1 LLEIGPLFPD
11 FYNYQQQGEMN
22 VESIRIVSEI
32 LASIATIVGIPLA
45 VFIYFQ
51 EKRKERQDRESA
63 IFDSLDQWYSDFLKL
78 SFENKDLAA
87 IYYAPFIVGKEIDKR
102 LTDDQKIR
110 QVLYFEMLTSIL
122 ERAFLIYR
130 NQKDQIKLKRWKGW
144 NDYMVDWMRVK
155 QYREVWDF
163 IGSQWDDD
171 FMNHM
176 NMIRS
181 EVEKDLSVSSAEIMG
196 NATKADN
203 DYKGV

>member
-1 LLEIGPLFPD
+1 
-11 FYNYQQQGEMN
+11 MN
-22 VESIRIVSEI
+22 IESIRIVSEI
-32 LASIATIVGIPLA
+32 LASLATIIGIPLA

-51 EKRKERQDRESA
+51 EKRKERQDRETA

-87 IYYAPFIVGKEIDKR
+87 IYYAPFIVGKTIDKE

-130 NQKDQIKLKRWKGW
+130 NQKDLIKLKRWEGW
-144 NDYMVDWMRVK
+144 NEYMIDWMGVK
-155 QYREVWDF
+155 QYREVWGF
-163 IGSQWDDD
+163 IGSQWDSD
-171 FMNHM
+171 FMDHM

-181 EVEKDLSVSSAEIMG
+181 DIEKALMEESEKVMVAKVKSAGKKKI
-196 NATKADN
+196 
-203 DYKGV
+203 